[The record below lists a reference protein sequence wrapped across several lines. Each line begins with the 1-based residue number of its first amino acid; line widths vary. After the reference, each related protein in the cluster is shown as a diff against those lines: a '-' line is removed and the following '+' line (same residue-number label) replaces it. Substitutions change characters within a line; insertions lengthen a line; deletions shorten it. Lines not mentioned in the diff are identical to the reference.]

1 MENLVRFG
9 EHEVEDTPNEIFLYF
24 DNKRYSFIR
33 EVNQQRNLW
42 YIKYCLAKKP
52 DSFYDLKNLERF
64 VFDKLIGFIG
74 LDEDGVKYVH
84 DSNNLC
90 IFYQCF
96 DINNVLIVQEA
107 FRKVLD
113 FITNNNCIQLS

>member
-1 MENLVRFG
+1 M
-9 EHEVEDTPNEIFLYF
+9 
-24 DNKRYSFIR
+24 
-33 EVNQQRNLW
+33 
-42 YIKYCLAKKP
+42 
-52 DSFYDLKNLERF
+52 
-64 VFDKLIGFIG
+64 GFIG

-84 DSNNLC
+84 DRNNLC

-113 FITNNNCIQLS
+113 FITNNDCIQLS

>member
-1 MENLVRFG
+1 MTKE
-9 EHEVEDTPNEIFLYF
+9 
-24 DNKRYSFIR
+24 
-33 EVNQQRNLW
+33 
-42 YIKYCLAKKP
+42 P
-52 DSFYDLKNLERF
+52 DSFNDLKKLERF
-64 VFDKLIGFIG
+64 VFDKLMGFIG

-84 DSNNLC
+84 DRNNLC

-113 FITNNNCIQLS
+113 FITNNDCIQLS